1 MVLGNPVSPRNM
13 NSTTVQKHGLCS
25 GVRTVRKLKQVLNMK
40 VSAYPRV
47 NSKPYLLSAKAKHS
61 FILLLKPRMPPFLGQ

>member
-1 MVLGNPVSPRNM
+1 MVLGNPVSPKNM

-25 GVRTVRKLKQVLNMK
+25 EVRTVRKWKQVLNMK

-47 NSKPYLLSAKAKHS
+47 NSKPYLLSAEAKHS